1 MKCEKCNEREASVF
15 FEQTVNGETTSL
27 HLCHECAAKLQ
38 GTSPFQSTPFQFGT
52 SLLENLF
59 GHTQA
64 TRTAGKTCPHCGANF
79 AEIRREGKVCCPG
92 CYAAF
97 RAELEP
103 TIRSLHGHV
112 EHSGRAPAGQSAVRE
127 KQNKLSTLKKALQ
140 EAIAAEQYEQA
151 AQLRDEIRN
160 LEKEGN

>member
-15 FEQTVNGETTSL
+15 FEQTVNGEHTSL

-38 GTSPFQSTPFQFGT
+38 TGSLFESAPFQLGT
-52 SLLENLF
+52 SLLENFF
-59 GHTQA
+59 GHTA
-64 TRTAGKTCPHCGANF
+64 PRVSGKTCPHCGASF

-112 EHSGRAPAGQSAVRE
+112 EHTGHAPAGQSVLRE
-127 KQNKLSTLKKALQ
+127 KQNKLKELKKELQ
-140 EAIAAEQYEQA
+140 DAIAAEQYEQA
-151 AQLRDEIRN
+151 ARLRDEIRN